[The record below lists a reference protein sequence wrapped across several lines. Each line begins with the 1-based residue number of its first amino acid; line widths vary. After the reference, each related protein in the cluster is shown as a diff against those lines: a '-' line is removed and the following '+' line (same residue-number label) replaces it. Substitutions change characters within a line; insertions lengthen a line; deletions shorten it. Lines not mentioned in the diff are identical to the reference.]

1 MNQATSSPTLYLAFE
16 LGQKQW
22 RLGFIVGLGQPP
34 RERTIPA
41 GNLTALQ
48 REIALARKRFGLPE
62 DARVLSCYEA
72 GPDGFWLH
80 RYLTAHGVENYV
92 VDSASIEVNRRAR
105 RAKTDHLDVGKLV
118 TMLIRFDAGDQRVWS
133 VVHVPDPQVE
143 DRRHL
148 HRQLATLK
156 ADRTRHRNRIQ
167 GLLVGQGVRLPVK
180 GDFLE
185 QLASVRLW
193 DGSPL
198 PEGLRTRLE
207 QEYAALQF
215 TEEQIRT
222 LEAQRRQIIRT
233 SDDPLIQQVRRLMA
247 LRAIGENIAWVLVM
261 ELFGWR
267 DFRNRRQ
274 VGGLSGLAPVPHQ
287 SGEEEREQ
295 GISKASQAL
304 IRAIAVEL
312 AWCWLR
318 YQPESALSQWYWQR
332 FGNGSKRQR
341 KIGIVALARKLLIA
355 LWRYLTFGEV
365 PAGARMK
372 A

>member
-22 RLGFIVGLGQPP
+22 RLGFTVGLGQPP

-80 RYLTAHGVENYV
+80 RYLTAHGVENCV

-118 TMLIRFDAGDQRVWS
+118 TMLIRFDAGDRRVWS

-185 QLASVRLW
+185 QLAGVRLW

-207 QEYAALQF
+207 QARPG
-215 TEEQIRT
+215 T
-222 LEAQRRQIIRT
+222 
-233 SDDPLIQQVRRLMA
+233 
-247 LRAIGENIAWVLVM
+247 
-261 ELFGWR
+261 
-267 DFRNRRQ
+267 
-274 VGGLSGLAPVPHQ
+274 PVPRK
-287 SGEEEREQ
+287 GDFNR
-295 GISKASQAL
+295 QAYP
-304 IRAIAVEL
+304 APPIAGTVPPLPLL
-312 AWCWLR
+312 A
-318 YQPESALSQWYWQR
+318 
-332 FGNGSKRQR
+332 
-341 KIGIVALARKLLIA
+341 
-355 LWRYLTFGEV
+355 
-365 PAGARMK
+365 
-372 A
+372 